1 MRDLVANENFVL
13 QKKIESKL
21 HKMFPERWIP
31 LYSMVTFQDH
41 IRYSDALKIGNK
53 QQEIMNDLLKKEDI
67 KDTWE
72 SLDFAS
78 IVKRLES
85 QKI

>member
-1 MRDLVANENFVL
+1 
-13 QKKIESKL
+13 
-21 HKMFPERWIP
+21 
-31 LYSMVTFQDH
+31 MVTFQDH